1 MSLIRADTDT
11 IEVATAPLG
20 PGEAVAAITAAE
32 SLDELLVAFALGAS
46 YYMRH
51 IQIYARQRDELLG
64 YLKIDNEM
72 LDLKEI
78 RAQHFPL
85 EGASLI
91 SRVAAKGEI
100 YVGPAPDTGPSAA
113 ILAEYGVEGV
123 VDLAIVPVVLRGRT
137 FCLALGHDED
147 RELAEEVEV
156 ALGQLAAATG
166 QALTSRYTQQERE
179 VSMPEVLARLPARE
193 DAREA
198 SVPEAYVLD
207 AQQPVTPPAQEVQVE
222 TPAVETPAVETP
234 AVETPAV
241 ETPAVET
248 PAVETPAV
256 KTLKVQALEAPWP
269 EAPQPAAPQPEPPQ
283 PEAPQPE
290 PLQPEAPQPEPPQP
304 EPPAPEPPQ
313 PEPPAPEPPQPSPRQ
328 RPVPEISAAP
338 AAPAEIESLV
348 ARMDTAG
355 PDAMAAAEALLV
367 QGPSAV
373 RYLITRFPGRL
384 KTPRTTPPHKLPP
397 VFHCSAVLKALAVL
411 GRPVLEE
418 LPPLV
423 THPDPDT
430 RFFATYLLT
439 ELGCLEAL
447 PLLAGQHRDPDAS
460 VQLIGAFTV
469 QRLREAK
476 QLAGALESFKAQT
489 TADDPRTRKD
499 AAAALGALGEPV
511 AFPGLVRLLGDVE
524 KTVGEAAHAAL
535 INLTKQD
542 FKRVEKR
549 WRAWWEAHRHRSRV
563 EWLIDGLNHKDEAI
577 RGSAGA
583 ELEVVRGKPFGFKPG
598 MPRKERVA
606 IQRQFREWWSF
617 RQWWREN
624 ELGSE

>member
-11 IEVATAPLG
+11 IDVVTPPLS
-20 PGEAVAAITAAE
+20 PGKAAAAIIAAE
-32 SLDELLVAFALGAS
+32 SLDELLIAFALGAS

-64 YLKIDNEM
+64 YIKIDNGM

-123 VDLAIVPVVLRGRT
+123 VDLALVPVGLKGRT

-147 RELAEEVEV
+147 QVLAEEVEV

-166 QALTSRYTQQERE
+166 QALTSRYAQQERE
-179 VSMPEVLARLPARE
+179 VSMPEVLSLPARE
-193 DAREA
+193 VAREA

-207 AQQPVTPPAQEVQVE
+207 AQVA
-222 TPAVETPAVETP
+222 TPATPA
-234 AVETPAV
+234 AQ
-241 ETPAVET
+241 
-248 PAVETPAV
+248 TPAV
-256 KTLKVQALEAPWP
+256 KTLKVEALEAPWP
-269 EAPQPAAPQPEPPQ
+269 EASQPELLQPEP
-283 PEAPQPE
+283 
-290 PLQPEAPQPEPPQP
+290 PQPEPPQP
-304 EPPAPEPPQ
+304 EPPQPELPQPEPPQ
-313 PEPPAPEPPQPSPRQ
+313 PEPPQPKLQQAPQPDPPAPPQPSPRQ
-328 RPVPEISAAP
+328 RPVPTISAAP
-338 AAPAEIESLV
+338 AAPAEIAALV

-384 KTPRTTPPHKLPP
+384 KTQRTTSLDKLPP

-418 LPPLV
+418 LPPLI

-439 ELGCLEAL
+439 ELGCPEAL

-476 QLAGALESFKAQT
+476 QLAGALEIFKAQT
-489 TADDPRTRKD
+489 DADDPRTRKD

-511 AFPGLVRLLGDVE
+511 ALPGLVRLLGDVE
-524 KTVGEAAHAAL
+524 KTVGEAANAAL

-542 FKRVEKR
+542 FKRVAKR
-549 WRAWWEAHRHRSRV
+549 WQTWWEAHRHRSRV

-583 ELEVVRGKPFGFKPG
+583 ELEVVRGKPFGFRPG
-598 MPRKERVA
+598 MPKKERVA